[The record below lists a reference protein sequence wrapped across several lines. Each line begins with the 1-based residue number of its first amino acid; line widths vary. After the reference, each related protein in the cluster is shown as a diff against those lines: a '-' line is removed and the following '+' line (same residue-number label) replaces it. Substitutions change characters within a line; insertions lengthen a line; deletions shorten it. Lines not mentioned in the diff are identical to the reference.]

1 MKRGIIA
8 AAMLSAFSQ
17 TSHAINW
24 LQLENNEPQG
34 STNTA
39 HFWGFVQPQLVHN
52 DGGAVEGIARPGQLA
67 AYNGQDS
74 LNNLVGPSF
83 AHQNAVQVFRAR
95 PGLRGLMPG
104 TNGKINY
111 FLLAELGYNGI
122 TVVKQSPD
130 SFRYNPAITD
140 ATITFNLPVTR
151 VRVGLGRLPL
161 GEEAMQGEPQM
172 NFANLTN
179 VSDQLLNERF
189 VSPYYSGRQEV
200 PLLGVP
206 MTQKVLPSGGVIN
219 APLPGLQLQQ
229 ACAGA
234 GNSNAFGAGK
244 YCMGAINNKPV
255 GAFRDMGVEAYNWYN
270 VGKMEYSYALMV
282 SDGNGLQFANNGN
295 YDVSGHLQATYVFGG
310 SGPTRQD
317 ATAYIWR
324 QVGQRNYDG
333 TNYSRIREGL
343 GARYSR
349 NGLRVGGEY
358 IKAAGMIYYGVI
370 APFLDIGTQPVGGA
384 TPFEPVDQMALAS
397 SNTADGY
404 YVDAGYRF
412 LDKWEI
418 DWRYDYLDKLKNS
431 AYDERL
437 FSTVTYGAQYF
448 FSKNLRFLVNYE
460 VRKIS
465 VANPTSY
472 LLTSNANLRAAQQVQ
487 LEDAATIG
495 GSVGNR
501 ITFGATYNF

>member
-17 TSHAINW
+17 TSYAVNW

-34 STNTA
+34 STDTA

-52 DGGAVEGIARPGQLA
+52 EGAAVEGIKAPNPQLTN
-67 AYNGQDS
+67 YNGQDS
-74 LNNLVGPSF
+74 LNNLVGPDFS
-83 AHQNAVQVFRAR
+83 HQNAVQIFRAR

-130 SFRYNPAITD
+130 SFRYAPAFTD

-189 VSPYYSGRQEV
+189 VSPYYSGRPEV
-200 PLLGVP
+200 PLFGVP
-206 MTQKVLPSGGVIN
+206 MTQVTLAGLAGGAN
-219 APLPGLQLQQ
+219 NLTCATPGH
-229 ACAGA
+229 
-234 GNSNAFGAGK
+234 
-244 YCMGAINNKPV
+244 CMAALNNKPV
-255 GAFRDMGVEAYNWYN
+255 GAFRDMGVEAYDWINKGNW
-270 VGKMEYSYALMV
+270 EYSYALMV

-295 YDVSGHLQATYVFGG
+295 YDVSGRLQASYVFGG
-310 SGPTRQD
+310 SGPFRQD
-317 ATAYIWR
+317 ASAYVWR

-333 TNYSRIREGL
+333 TNYSRIREGV

-358 IKAAGMIYYGVI
+358 IKAAGMIYYGVV
-370 APFLDIGTQPVGGA
+370 APFLDIGAPA
-384 TPFEPVDQMALAS
+384 FEPVDQMALAS

-404 YVDAGYRF
+404 YLDVGYRF
-412 LDKWEI
+412 LDKWEA

-448 FSKNLRFLVNYE
+448 YSKNLRFMVNYE
-460 VRKIS
+460 VRKAS

-472 LLTSNANLRAAQQVQ
+472 LSEPAAIVANAHTQ
-487 LEDAATIG
+487 LIDAGIIA
-495 GSVGNR
+495 GSIGNR